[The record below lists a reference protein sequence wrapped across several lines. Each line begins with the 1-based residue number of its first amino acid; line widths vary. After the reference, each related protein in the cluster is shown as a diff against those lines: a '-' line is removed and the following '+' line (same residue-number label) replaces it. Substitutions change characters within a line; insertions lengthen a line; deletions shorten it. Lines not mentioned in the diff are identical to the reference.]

1 MSRTYSSASVYS
13 AKNIC
18 FKFYGIFKREKL
30 SNDFS
35 EVWQYEICL
44 QKHKNFGV
52 EDIALI
58 LSSRTSDYTIYKES
72 IRKR

>member
-1 MSRTYSSASVYS
+1 MSRSYSSAFVYS
-13 AKNIC
+13 TKTIC

-30 SNDFS
+30 SDDFS
-35 EVWQYEICL
+35 EVWQYEICI